1 MAKKGKKGKGK
12 KVRCDRPAQA
22 SRGWS
27 TTVQEHDRPC
37 CRVAQGETKGPEL
50 ITTRAIVRERERCMC
65 PRLGDSYT
73 RLAKADEIRTVRDQ
87 AACDSV
93 VSPRRQSAKLRIAR
107 ATSGPRHCDSCV
119 QLTTPRAPTPQDVV
133 FFKIRR
139 ALNNESE
146 ELDISCR
153 SATLRP
159 RSSLPRNCCRHFG
172 RMTTRNRICC
182 GAQQPW
188 LHSWRA
194 GGMPGAFVSTDVARP
209 IAQSTV

>member
-27 TTVQEHDRPC
+27 TTVQEHDRSC
-37 CRVAQGETKGPEL
+37 CRVAQGEKKGPEL

-87 AACDSV
+87 AACASV
-93 VSPRRQSAKLRIAR
+93 LYPRAARQTANRAR
-107 ATSGPRHCDSCV
+107 NFRPAASDSCA

-139 ALNNESE
+139 AVNNESE
-146 ELDISCR
+146 ELDISRR

-159 RSSLPRNCCRHFG
+159 RSLPRNCCRHFG
-172 RMTTRNRICC
+172 RMTTRKRICC

-188 LHSWRA
+188 LHSRRTE
-194 GGMPGAFVSTDVARP
+194 GTPGAFVSTDVAQP
-209 IAQSTV
+209 IAQSAV